1 MKILRIRL
9 RNLASLAGT
18 HSVDFTREPLASAG
32 LFSIS
37 GPTGS
42 GKSTLLD
49 ALCLALYEH
58 TPRLSSARGE
68 VLPDGKDGV
77 QPKDPANLLRR
88 GTAEGFAEVAFVGM
102 DRETY
107 TARWSVRRARQR
119 VEGALQKAEMA
130 LYRGNVVEGEGG
142 ELLQGGRKTEV
153 LKAIEEKVGLTFEQF
168 TRAVL
173 LAQNEFAGFL
183 KADDKE
189 RALILQALTGSHRF
203 ERLSMAAFERER
215 KEQQLIRDIEARM
228 EGQAP
233 LAPDL
238 RTAAEQACELAG
250 QTVAEARRAVD
261 VRAGQLAWFDRLRE
275 LETAVVDARTR
286 HETALHNVAASAP
299 RSSELERATE
309 VLQSAQSLHRS
320 EQESLQQQAEGVR
333 NQVVAQQRQDQARI
347 AAESAARMATEART
361 QLIEVRAQRDAAT
374 PILDQA
380 RTLDAEL
387 LPASERLKSAQQE
400 RGVADTRL
408 KESTKRSQ
416 ALAAELTTHRQ
427 TIESLESQR
436 DADRHL
442 DPCVPEAAGWIERL
456 GTALR
461 ARAHRVSAH
470 ARCGQSAQSLQRLT
484 EQIEALRPGLAA
496 ARDGLVRGTQEHTG
510 LVVAVQGFDGGALAR
525 ERQELDTVLNI
536 LGEARAHL
544 GTAQALGLQIDTH
557 ARELSRLQALITD
570 ETRTLTDLQQ
580 RQLPIAEATWIT
592 ARDLLANAQAAVEH
606 AAETLRAGL
615 RPSQP
620 CPVCG
625 ALDHPYATHA
635 PVADAALDTLR
646 AAAEQ
651 HRKSFEDLR
660 TESTR
665 LGTLVKEHATALE
678 SMNTSLSQL
687 QQRRSSARTLAFNN
701 PITAVW
707 ASLTEAEATDGIEA
721 RTTDL
726 THRRNELAQREEQ
739 YRKAAAE
746 AEAARVR
753 VEAARKCAEAEERK
767 LAELERSRA
776 AAAAAQDADRA
787 TAEQAV
793 SADDAARAA
802 LAPLLDLLPDP
813 DRSALTVDPVP
824 VFTQLQGRLRQLA
837 EIASTLQQIRQ
848 RQESAQARLDA
859 EAREL
864 QLARDGAAQAQAA
877 EQSATLAHAALLAR
891 RQALLGGRSVD
902 EESRRLDTLLT
913 TAEKAVTVAAEAEA
927 ESAKALAD
935 ATGAVRAAAEAL
947 EVSTQRAAAAT
958 EAFDSWLRGFAIRTG
973 LDLGRAYVTEVLA
986 RGETWFISEREAL
999 AALTQS
1005 VNTALGECTA
1015 RTAARDEHLG
1025 RRPTEDP
1032 EPTVLADLAQRRNE
1046 LQKAEDQLAK
1056 TKADLLHDDQ
1066 RRAQSADLLEQLN
1079 HQRAQAAPW
1088 EQLNALIGSAD
1099 GARFRAIA
1107 QRHTLDLLLLDANTQ
1122 LELIAARYRLERL
1135 PESLNLIVV
1144 DRDMGDERRGVHSL
1158 SGGES
1163 FLVSL
1168 ALALGLAS
1176 LTSSRI
1182 RIESLFIDE
1191 GFGSL
1196 DPETL
1201 NTAMG
1206 ALMHLE
1212 AQGRKV
1218 GVISHVTEMAD
1229 AIPVQIRV
1237 VRGRNGA
1244 SRLVVPGQEPA
1255 VGPTS
1260 EVDATALVGEVP
1272 QRPPRRKRSN

>member
-58 TPRLSSARGE
+58 TPRLASARGE
-68 VLPDGKDGV
+68 ALPDAKDGV

-88 GTAEGFAEVAFVGM
+88 GTAEGFAEVAFVGL
-102 DRETY
+102 DGQTY

-130 LYRGNVVEGEGG
+130 LYRGNVVEGVGG
-142 ELLQGGRKTEV
+142 ELIQGGRKTEV
-153 LKAIEEKVGLTFEQF
+153 LTAIKEKIGLNFEQF

-203 ERLSMAAFERER
+203 ERLSVAAFERER
-215 KEQQLIRDIEARM
+215 KEQQSIRDIEARM
-228 EGQAP
+228 QGQVP

-238 RTAAEQACELAG
+238 RTAAEQACELAD
-250 QTVAEARRAVD
+250 QTVAEARNAVD
-261 VRAGQLAWFDRLRE
+261 VRVGHVGWFERLRE
-275 LETAVVDARTR
+275 LETAVVDARSR
-286 HETALHNVAASAP
+286 HEAALHNVAASAP
-299 RSSELERATE
+299 RRTELERATE
-309 VLQSAQSLHRS
+309 VLQSAQSLHLS
-320 EQESLQQQAEGVR
+320 ELEFLRQQAEGVR
-333 NQVVAQQRQDQARI
+333 NQATAQQRQDQARI
-347 AAESAARMATEART
+347 GAGNAARMATDART
-361 QLIEVRAQRDAAT
+361 QLIEVRAQRDAAA

-387 LPASERLKSAQQE
+387 LPASERLKITQQE
-400 RGVADTRL
+400 RRVADTRL
-408 KESTKRSQ
+408 KESTERSQ
-416 ALAAELTTHRQ
+416 ALAAELTAHRQ
-427 TIESLESQR
+427 AIESLEGQR
-436 DADRHL
+436 AADRHL
-442 DPCVPEAAGWIERL
+442 APCVPEAAGWIERL

-461 ARAHRVSAH
+461 ARAHRVSAQV
-470 ARCGQSAQSLQRLT
+470 RCEKSAQTLERLT
-484 EQIEALRPGLAA
+484 QQIEALRPGVAA
-496 ARDGLVRGTQEHTG
+496 ARDGLVRYTEEHAA
-510 LVVAVQGFDGGALAR
+510 LVVAVQVVDAGALAR
-525 ERQELDTVLNI
+525 QRQELETVLNI

-544 GTAQALGLQIDTH
+544 GTAQSIGTQIDTH
-557 ARELSRLQALITD
+557 ARELSRLQALIAG
-570 ETRTLTDLQQ
+570 ETRALTDLQ
-580 RQLPIAEATWIT
+580 RQLPIAEATWVT
-592 ARDLLANAQAAVEH
+592 ARDLFANAQAAVEH
-606 AAETLRAGL
+606 AAGILRAGL
-615 RPSQP
+615 RPTQP

-625 ALDHPYATHA
+625 ASDHPYATHA
-635 PVADAALDTLR
+635 PTADAALDTLR
-646 AAAEQ
+646 SAAEQ
-651 HRKSFEDLR
+651 HRKSFEELR

-665 LGTLVKEHATALE
+665 LGTLVKEHTAAMEAT
-678 SMNTSLSQL
+678 NTSLSQL
-687 QQRRSSARTLAFNN
+687 QERRSAVRTLAFNS
-701 PITAVW
+701 PAVSVW
-707 ASLTEAEATDGIEA
+707 SDLTEAEAIEA
-721 RTTDL
+721 IGGRCSDL
-726 THRRNELAQREEQ
+726 NQRRNELTEREEQ
-739 YRKAAAE
+739 HRKAAAE
-746 AEAARVR
+746 TEAARVR
-753 VEAARKCAEAEERK
+753 VEAARKQAETEERK

-776 AAAAAQDADRA
+776 AAVAAHEADLA
-787 TAEQAV
+787 TAEQAT
-793 SADDAARAA
+793 SADDAARAT
-802 LAPLLDLLPDP
+802 LATLLDLLPAP
-813 DRSALTVDPVP
+813 DTSALAIDPVP
-824 VFTQLQGRLRQLA
+824 VFTGLQGRLRQLA
-837 EIASTLQQIRQ
+837 EISTAIQQTRQ
-848 RQESAQARLDA
+848 RQESAQARFDA

-864 QLARDGAAQAQAA
+864 QLARDGAVQSQAA
-877 EQSATLAHAALLAR
+877 EQSASVAHAALLAR

-902 EESRRLDTLLT
+902 EESRRLEEMLT
-913 TAEKAVTVAAEAEA
+913 TAEKAVTIASEAEA
-927 ESAKALAD
+927 ESAKVLAD

-947 EVSTQRAAAAT
+947 EVSTQRATAAT
-958 EAFDSWLRGFAIRTG
+958 EAFDSWLTGFASRTG
-973 LDLGRAYVTEVLA
+973 LDLDRTYVAEVLA
-986 RGETWFISEREAL
+986 RGETWFAREREAL

-1005 VNTALGECTA
+1005 VNTTLGECTA
-1015 RTAARDEHLG
+1015 RIAAREEHLG
-1025 RRPTEDP
+1025 RRPTEDA
-1032 EPTVLADLAQRRNE
+1032 EPTVLADLAQRRAH

-1056 TKADLLHDDQ
+1056 AKAELLHDDQ
-1066 RRAQSADLLEQLN
+1066 RRAQSAELLGQLN
-1079 HQRAQAAPW
+1079 QQRVQAAPW
-1088 EQLNALIGSAD
+1088 EQLNELIGSAD
-1099 GARFRAIA
+1099 GAKFRAIA
-1107 QRHTLDLLLLDANTQ
+1107 QRHTLDLLLLDANAQ

-1244 SRLVVPGQEPA
+1244 SRLVVPGQESAP
-1255 VGPTS
+1255 GPTS
-1260 EVDATALVGEVP
+1260 EVEATALVGEVP
-1272 QRPPRRKRSN
+1272 QRPPGRKRSN

>member
-18 HSVDFTREPLASAG
+18 HEVDFTREPLASAG

-68 VLPDGKDGV
+68 VLPDAKDGV

-88 GTAEGFAEVAFVGM
+88 GTAEGFAEVAFVGL
-102 DRETY
+102 DGQSY

-130 LYRGNVVEGEGG
+130 LYRGNAVEGVGG
-142 ELLQGGRKTEV
+142 DLVQGGRKTEV
-153 LKAIEEKVGLTFEQF
+153 LAAIKEKLGLTFEQF

-203 ERLSMAAFERER
+203 ERLSIAAFERER
-215 KEQQLIRDIEARM
+215 KEQQSIRDIEARM
-228 EGQAP
+228 QGQVP

-238 RTAAEQACELAG
+238 RTAAEQACELAE
-250 QTVAEARRAVD
+250 QTVAGARRAVD
-261 VRAGQLAWFDRLRE
+261 VRVGQIRWFDRLRE
-275 LETAVVDARTR
+275 LETAVVDARNR
-286 HETALHNVAASAP
+286 HEAALRNVEASAS
-299 RSSELERATE
+299 RKTELERATE
-309 VLQSAQSLHRS
+309 VLQSAQSLHLS
-320 EQESLQQQAEGVR
+320 ELEFLRQHAEAVG
-333 NQVVAQQRQDQARI
+333 NQGAAQRRQDQARI
-347 AAESAARMATEART
+347 SAESAARMAIEARAR
-361 QLIEVRAQRDAAT
+361 LIEVRAQRDTTA

-380 RTLDAEL
+380 RILDAEL
-387 LPASERLKSAQQE
+387 VPASERLKSAQQE
-400 RGVADTRL
+400 RRVADTRL
-408 KESTKRSQ
+408 KESTERSQ
-416 ALAAELTTHRQ
+416 SLAAELTTHRKA
-427 TIESLESQR
+427 IDSLELQR
-436 DADRHL
+436 AADRHL

-456 GTALR
+456 GTAIR
-461 ARAHRVSAH
+461 ARAHRDSAQ
-470 ARCGQSAQSLQRLT
+470 ARCRQSAQALERLT
-484 EQIEALRPGLAA
+484 KEVEGLRPVVAA
-496 ARDGLVRGTQEHTG
+496 ALDAVVRCTQEHAG
-510 LVVAVQGFDGGALAR
+510 LVVAVQSFDAGAHACK
-525 ERQELDTVLNI
+525 RQDLDTTLNI

-544 GTAQALGLQIDTH
+544 GTAQSLGIQIESQT
-557 ARELSRLQALITD
+557 RELSRLQALIAE
-570 ETRTLTDLQQ
+570 ETRTLSDLQ
-580 RQLPIAEATWIT
+580 RQLPVAEATWIT

-606 AAETLRAGL
+606 AAGTLRAGL
-615 RPSQP
+615 RPGQP

-625 ALDHPYATHA
+625 AVDHPYSTHA
-635 PVADAALDTLR
+635 PVADAALEALR
-646 AAAEQ
+646 SAAER

-665 LGTLVKEHATALE
+665 VGTLVKEHTAAVE
-678 SMNTSLSQL
+678 AANTSLSQL
-687 QQRRSSARTLAFNN
+687 QQRRSAARTLTFEN
-701 PITAVW
+701 PVVADW
-707 ASLTEAEATDGIEA
+707 SDLTEAEAIEGIGA
-721 RTTDL
+721 RCIDL
-726 THRRNELAQREEQ
+726 NQERGGLARQEEQ
-739 YRKAAAE
+739 HRKAAAE
-746 AEAARVR
+746 AEAARHR
-753 VEAARKCAEAEERK
+753 VEAARQQAEAEQRK
-767 LAELERSRA
+767 LAALEQSRASAAAAHAADRA
-776 AAAAAQDADRA
+776 AA
-787 TAEQAV
+787 EQAA
-793 SADDAARAA
+793 SADDAARET
-802 LAPLLDLLPDP
+802 LAPLLELLPGADS
-813 DRSALTVDPVP
+813 SALSADPVP
-824 VFTQLQGRLRQLA
+824 IFTGLQGRLRELA
-837 EIASTLQQIRQ
+837 EISATIQQTRQ
-848 RQESAQARLDA
+848 RQESAQARFDA

-864 QLARDGAAQAQAA
+864 QLAQNGAAQSQSA
-877 EQSATLAHAALLAR
+877 EQSASLVHAALMAR

-913 TAEKAVTVAAEAEA
+913 TTEKAVMVAAEAEG

-935 ATGAVRAAAEAL
+935 ASGAVRAAADAL
-947 EVSTQRAAAAT
+947 EVSTRRAAVAT
-958 EAFDSWLRGFAIRTG
+958 ETYNSWLAGFSARIG
-973 LDLGRAYVTEVLA
+973 LDLGRAYVAEVLA
-986 RGETWFISEREAL
+986 RGETWFARERSGL
-999 AALTQS
+999 AALTQA
-1005 VNTALGECTA
+1005 VNTTLGECTA

-1032 EPTVLADLAQRRNE
+1032 EPTVLADLAQRRSH
-1046 LQKAEDQLAK
+1046 LQKAEDQLAQA
-1056 TKADLLHDDQ
+1056 KADLLHDDQ

-1079 HQRAQAAPW
+1079 RQRAQAAPW

-1107 QRHTLDLLLLDANTQ
+1107 QRHTLDLLLLDANAQ
-1122 LELIAARYRLERL
+1122 LERIAPRYRLERL

-1196 DPETL
+1196 DPDTL

-1237 VRGRNGA
+1237 VRGRNGS
-1244 SRLVVPGQEPA
+1244 SRLVVPGQES
-1255 VGPTS
+1255 TR
-1260 EVDATALVGEVP
+1260 L
-1272 QRPPRRKRSN
+1272 

>member
-18 HSVDFTREPLASAG
+18 HSVDFTSEPLASAG
-32 LFSIS
+32 LFAIS

-68 VLPDGKDGV
+68 ALPDAKDGV

-88 GTAEGFAEVAFVGM
+88 GTAEGFAEVAFVGL
-102 DRETY
+102 DGQTY

-130 LYRGNVVEGEGG
+130 LYRGNVVEGVGG

-153 LKAIEEKVGLTFEQF
+153 LTAIKEKIGLNFEQF

-203 ERLSMAAFERER
+203 ERLSVAAFERER
-215 KEQQLIRDIEARM
+215 KEQQAIRDIEARM
-228 EGQAP
+228 QGQVP

-238 RTAAEQACELAG
+238 RTAAEQACELAD

-261 VRAGQLAWFDRLRE
+261 VRVGQVGWFERLRE
-275 LETAVVDARTR
+275 LETAVVDARSR
-286 HETALHNVAASAP
+286 HEAALHNVATSAP
-299 RSSELERATE
+299 RRTELERATE
-309 VLQSAQSLHRS
+309 VLQSAQSIHLS
-320 EQESLQQQAEGVR
+320 EQEFLRQQAEGVR
-333 NQVVAQQRQDQARI
+333 NQAAAQQRQDQART
-347 AAESAARMATEART
+347 AAESATQTATEART
-361 QLIEVRAQRDAAT
+361 QLIEVRAQRDAAA

-387 LPASERLKSAQQE
+387 LPATERLKSAQEE
-400 RGVADTRL
+400 RRRADTRL
-408 KESTKRSQ
+408 KGATECSQ
-416 ALAAELTTHRQ
+416 ALAAELTALRQ
-427 TIESLESQR
+427 TIDSLEGQR
-436 DADRHL
+436 AADRHL
-442 DPCVPEAAGWIERL
+442 DPCVPEATGWFERL

-461 ARAHRVSAH
+461 ARAHRNSAH
-470 ARCGQSAQSLQRLT
+470 TRCGQSAQSLQRLT
-484 EQIEALRPGLAA
+484 EQIEVLRPAVAA
-496 ARDGLVRGTQEHTG
+496 ARDGLARCTQEHSA
-510 LVVAVQGFDGGALAR
+510 LVVALQGFDPGSLAR
-525 ERQELDTVLNI
+525 ERQELDTTLNV
-536 LGEARAHL
+536 LGEARTHL
-544 GTAQALGLQIDTH
+544 GTAQALGLQIDTQ
-557 ARELSRLQALITD
+557 ARELSRLQALIAE
-570 ETRTLTDLQQ
+570 ETRALTDLEQ

-625 ALDHPYATHA
+625 ALDHPYAAHA
-635 PVADAALDTLR
+635 PVADAALESLR
-646 AAAEQ
+646 GAAER

-660 TESTR
+660 TESIR
-665 LGTLVKEHATALE
+665 LGTLVKEHTAALE
-678 SMNTSLSQL
+678 STNTSLSQL

-701 PITAVW
+701 PIIAVW
-707 ASLTEAEATDGIEA
+707 SSLTEAEATHSIEA

-726 THRRNELAQREEQ
+726 TQRRNELAQREEQ
-739 YRKAAAE
+739 HRKAAAE

-753 VEAARKCAEAEERK
+753 VEATRQKAEAEERK

-787 TAEQAV
+787 TAEQAT
-793 SADDAARAA
+793 SADDAAIAA
-802 LAPLLDLLPDP
+802 LAPLLDLLEDA
-813 DRSALTVDPVP
+813 DKSALPVDPVP
-824 VFTQLQGRLRQLA
+824 VFTRLQGRLRQLA
-837 EIASTLQQIRQ
+837 EVASTLQQTRQ
-848 RQESAQARLDA
+848 RQESAQARFDA

-864 QLARDGAAQAQAA
+864 QLARDAAAQSQAV
-877 EQSATLAHAALLAR
+877 EQSASIAHTTLLAR
-891 RQALLGGRSVD
+891 RQALLGGRSID

-913 TAEKAVTVAAEAEA
+913 TAEKAVTVAAEAET
-927 ESAKALAD
+927 ESAKAFAD
-935 ATGAVRAAAEAL
+935 ATGAVRAAVEMLAVAN
-947 EVSTQRAAAAT
+947 QRAAAAT
-958 EAFDSWLRGFAIRTG
+958 EAYEAWLAAFAARTG
-973 LDLGRAYVTEVLA
+973 LDVGRAYIAEVLA
-986 RGETWFISEREAL
+986 RGETWFAREREAL
-999 AALTQS
+999 AVLTQA
-1005 VNTALGECTA
+1005 VNTTLGECTA
-1015 RTAARDEHLG
+1015 RIAARDEHLG
-1025 RRPTEDP
+1025 RRPTEDT
-1032 EPTVLADLAQRRNE
+1032 EPTVLEDLAQRRTE

-1056 TKADLLHDDQ
+1056 AKADLLHDDQ

-1079 HQRAQAAPW
+1079 HQRAEAAPW

-1099 GARFRAIA
+1099 GAKFRAIA
-1107 QRHTLDLLLLDANTQ
+1107 QRHTLDLLLLDANAQ

-1244 SRLVVPGQEPA
+1244 SRLVVPGQESA
-1255 VGPTS
+1255 R
-1260 EVDATALVGEVP
+1260 L
-1272 QRPPRRKRSN
+1272 

>member
-18 HSVDFTREPLASAG
+18 HSVDFTSEPLASAG

-58 TPRLSSARGE
+58 TPRLASARGE
-68 VLPDGKDGV
+68 TLPDAKDGV

-88 GTAEGFAEVAFVGM
+88 GTAEGFAEVAFVGL
-102 DRETY
+102 DGQTY

-130 LYRGNVVEGEGG
+130 LYRGNAVEGVGG
-142 ELLQGGRKTEV
+142 ELIQGGRKTEV
-153 LKAIEEKVGLTFEQF
+153 LTAIKEKVGLNFEQF

-203 ERLSMAAFERER
+203 ERLSVAAFERER
-215 KEQQLIRDIEARM
+215 QEQQSIRDIEARM
-228 EGQAP
+228 QGQVP

-238 RTAAEQACELAG
+238 RSAAEQACELAD
-250 QTVAEARRAVD
+250 QTVAEARHAVD
-261 VRAGQLAWFDRLRE
+261 VRVGHVGWFERLRE
-275 LETAVVDARTR
+275 LETAVVDARSR
-286 HETALHNVAASAP
+286 HEAALHNVAASAP
-299 RSSELERATE
+299 RRTELERATE
-309 VLQSAQSLHRS
+309 VLQSAQSLHLS
-320 EQESLQQQAEGVR
+320 EQEFLRQQAEGVR
-333 NQVVAQQRQDQARI
+333 NQAAAQQRQDQARI
-347 AAESAARMATEART
+347 AAGNAARMASDART
-361 QLIEVRAQRDAAT
+361 HLIEVRAQRDAAA

-387 LPASERLKSAQQE
+387 LPASERLKAAQQE
-400 RGVADTRL
+400 RRVADIRL
-408 KESTKRSQ
+408 KESTERSQ
-416 ALAAELTTHRQ
+416 LLADELTAHRQ
-427 TIESLESQR
+427 AIESLEGQR
-436 DADRHL
+436 AADRYL
-442 DPCVPEAAGWIERL
+442 DPCMPEAAGWIERL

-461 ARAHRVSAH
+461 ARAQRVSAH
-470 ARCGQSAQSLQRLT
+470 ARCGQSAHTVERLT
-484 EQIEALRPGLAA
+484 QQLDALRPGVAA
-496 ARDGLVRGTQEHTG
+496 AREELVRCTQEHAG
-510 LVVAVQGFDGGALAR
+510 LVVAVQAFDAGALAR
-525 ERQELDTVLNI
+525 ERQELDTTLNI

-544 GTAQALGLQIDTH
+544 GTAQSFGTQIDIHT
-557 ARELSRLQALITD
+557 RELSRLQALIAE
-570 ETRTLTDLQQ
+570 ETRTLTDIQQ
-580 RQLPIAEATWIT
+580 RQLPIAEATAIT
-592 ARDLLANAQAAVEH
+592 ARDLFANAQAAVGK
-606 AAETLRAGL
+606 AAETFRAGL
-615 RPSQP
+615 RATQP

-646 AAAEQ
+646 SAAEQ
-651 HRKSFEDLR
+651 HQKALDALR

-665 LGTLVKEHATALE
+665 LATLVKEHTAAVEATH
-678 SMNTSLSQL
+678 TSLSQL
-687 QQRRSSARTLAFNN
+687 QQHRSAARTLAFNN
-701 PITAVW
+701 PVVAVW
-707 ASLTEAEATDGIEA
+707 SDLTEAEAIGGIEA
-721 RTTDL
+721 CGTDL
-726 THRRNELAQREEQ
+726 TQRRNELAQREEQ
-739 YRKAAAE
+739 HRKAAAE

-753 VEAARKCAEAEERK
+753 VEATRQKAEAEERK

-776 AAAAAQDADRA
+776 AAVAAHEADRA
-787 TAEQAV
+787 AAEQAA
-793 SADDAARAA
+793 SADDAARAT
-802 LAPLLDLLPDP
+802 LAPLLDLLPGP
-813 DRSALTVDPVP
+813 DASALSTDPVP
-824 VFTQLQGRLRQLA
+824 VLTGLQGRLRQLA
-837 EIASTLQQIRQ
+837 EISATIQQTRQ
-848 RQESAQARLDA
+848 RQESAQARFDA

-864 QLARDGAAQAQAA
+864 QLARDGSSQSQAA
-877 EQSATLAHAALLAR
+877 EQSASLAHATLLAR
-891 RQALLGGRSVD
+891 RLALLGGRSVD
-902 EESRRLDTLLT
+902 EESRRLDALLT
-913 TAEKAVTVAAEAEA
+913 TMEKAVTIAAEAEA
-927 ESAKALAD
+927 ESAKALAG

-947 EVSTQRAAAAT
+947 EVSTQRAAVAT
-958 EAFDSWLRGFAIRTG
+958 EAYNVWLAGFAARIG
-973 LDLGRAYVTEVLA
+973 LDLGRAYVAEVLA
-986 RGETWFISEREAL
+986 RGESWFSEERTAL
-999 AALTQS
+999 AALTQA
-1005 VNTALGECTA
+1005 VNTTLGECTA
-1015 RTAARDEHLG
+1015 RIGARDEHLG
-1025 RRPTEDP
+1025 RRPTEDA
-1032 EPTVLADLAQRRNE
+1032 EPSVLADLAQRRSH

-1056 TKADLLHDDQ
+1056 AKAELLHDDQ

-1099 GARFRAIA
+1099 GAKFRAIA
-1107 QRHTLDLLLLDANTQ
+1107 QRHTLDLLLLDANAQ

-1244 SRLVVPGQEPA
+1244 SRLVVPGQESA
-1255 VGPTS
+1255 R
-1260 EVDATALVGEVP
+1260 L
-1272 QRPPRRKRSN
+1272 